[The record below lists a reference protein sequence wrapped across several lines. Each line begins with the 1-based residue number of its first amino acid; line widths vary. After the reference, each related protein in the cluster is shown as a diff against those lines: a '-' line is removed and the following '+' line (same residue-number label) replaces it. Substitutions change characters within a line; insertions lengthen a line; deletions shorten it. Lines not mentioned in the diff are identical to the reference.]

1 MIIIISGIYI
11 VLKHIYEQSV
21 LQSLKSTATLQLSYD
36 LLMYHINTNLKTKER
51 YHFGISVFLDLI

>member
-1 MIIIISGIYI
+1 MNKAFYK
-11 VLKHIYEQSV
+11 VLKV
-21 LQSLKSTATLQLSYD
+21 QLHCNLRYD